1 MRGSLLIIL
10 SLILALGLQAKPQ
23 GKFVHVEGTDLVQ
36 PNGEKLYIQGTNL
49 GNWLNPEGYMFGF
62 SKTNS
67 PWMID
72 LMIKEAVGPD
82 FAADFWRQFKD
93 NYITRADI
101 NFIARQGANTIRLP
115 FNYRLFTDEDYM
127 GRSKEQDGFARI
139 DSVVNWCRAAGL
151 YLILDMHDCPGG
163 QTGDNIDDGHG
174 YPWLFESE
182 PSQQLFCDI
191 WQRIAARYKD
201 EPVILGYELM
211 NEPIAH
217 YFENKEELNK
227 KLEPLYQRAIKAIR
241 QVDTNHVIL
250 LGGARWNSDF
260 YMFSDWKFDDNIM
273 YTCHRYG
280 GEATAEAIK
289 DYIDF
294 RDKTGLPMYMGET
307 GHNTNEW
314 QAQLVDV
321 MKQAN
326 IGYTFWPYKKI
337 DNSCMMGITRPEM
350 WDSIV
355 VKYSEAPRST
365 YKELR
370 EARPNQEMFRN
381 LLMQYVE
388 NSRYE
393 HCTPQMDYIQSLGLT
408 RQTPIYLDETLPI
421 EQRVEDALS
430 RMTLDEKIPVI
441 HAQSKF
447 SSPGVKRL
455 GMPDFWTDDGPHG
468 VRPDVLWDE
477 WVQAGQTNDSCV
489 AFPALTCLAASWNPE
504 LAKLYGRSLGEEA
517 RYRGKDMI
525 LGPGVNIN
533 RTPLNGRNF
542 EYMGEDPL
550 LASRIVVP
558 YVQGLQSTGIAAC
571 VKHFCLNNDE
581 EYRHQVNVIVSDRAL
596 REIYLPAFEAAVKEG
611 HTWGIMGSYN
621 LYKDQNCCHNEYTL
635 NRILKGDW
643 QYDGVVVSDWGG
655 THNTE
660 MAVLNG
666 LDMEFGSW
674 TDGLAWGA
682 SNAYDAYYLAKP
694 YKKLIEEG
702 KFTTRELDDKVRRV
716 LRLFFRT
723 TMSSK
728 RTQGFLCSEAH
739 YDAALKIAQDGIVLL
754 QNKRN
759 VLPID
764 VSNAKR
770 ILVVGENAIKMMT
783 VGGGSSSL
791 KVQHEILPLE
801 GLKTRLAGTSIEVD
815 YARGYVGDTTGE
827 YNGVVAKQ
835 SLAENRSASELIAEA
850 VVKAQGADYVIIFG
864 GLNKSDYQDAE
875 GHDRKHMD
883 MPYSQDALVEALAR
897 VNKNVVFVNIS
908 GDAVA
913 MPWRDKV
920 AAIVQGWFIGSET
933 GKAFASIL
941 MGDVNP
947 SGKLP
952 FTWYQS
958 LNDVGAH
965 ALGAYPGTWREG
977 HKIIDEEYKEG
988 IYVGYRW
995 ADKQKKKPMFAFG
1008 HGLSYTTFVV
1018 SNLRIDKSEVDADG
1032 TISATVTVKNTGN
1045 RAGAEVVQLYVSD
1058 HNTSVEMPVKELR
1071 GFQKVSLQPGES
1083 RDVTITIGDRAF
1095 QYWDEAKGDWSVSH
1109 GKRTMLVGTASDNLP
1124 LKAAFTIR

>member
-1 MRGSLLIIL
+1 MRGSLFIIL
-10 SLILALGLQAKPQ
+10 SIVLALGLQAKPQ
-23 GKFVHVEGTDLVQ
+23 DKFVHVEGIDLVK
-36 PNGEKLYIQGTNL
+36 PNGDKLYIQGTNL
-49 GNWLNPEGYMFGF
+49 GNWLNPEGYMFGL

-101 NFIARQGANTIRLP
+101 SFIARQGANTIRLP

-127 GRSKEQDGFARI
+127 GRSREQDGFARI

-191 WQRIAARYKD
+191 WQRIAVRYKD

-227 KLEPLYQRAIKAIR
+227 KLEPLYQRTVKAIR
-241 QVDTNHVIL
+241 QVDKNHVIL

-280 GEATAEAIK
+280 GDATAEAIK

-307 GHNTNEW
+307 G
-314 QAQLVDV
+314 D
-321 MKQAN
+321 
-326 IGYTFWPYKKI
+326 G
-337 DNSCMMGITRPEM
+337 SCMMGITRPEM

-355 VKYSEAPRST
+355 VKYSEAPRTT

-370 EARPNQEMFRN
+370 EARPDQDTFRK

-393 HCTPQMDYIQSLGLT
+393 NCTPQLDYIQSLGMTAKMPL
-408 RQTPIYLDETLPI
+408 YLDASMPI

-430 RMTLDEKIPVI
+430 RMTLDEKIAVI

-489 AFPALTCLAASWNPE
+489 AFPALTCLAASWNPV
-504 LAKLYGRSLGEEA
+504 LAELYGRSLGEEA

-533 RTPLNGRNF
+533 RNPLNGRNF

-550 LASRIVVP
+550 LASRMVVP
-558 YVQGLQSTGIAAC
+558 YVQGLQSTGTSAC

-621 LYKDQNCCHNEYTL
+621 LYKGQHCCQNQYTL
-635 NRILKGDW
+635 NDILKGDW

-655 THNTE
+655 AHDTE
-660 MAVLNG
+660 MTVKNG

-682 SNAYDAYYLAKP
+682 SNAYDAYYMAMP
-694 YKKLIEEG
+694 YKKMIQEG

-723 TMSSK
+723 TMSNN
-728 RTQGFLCSEAH
+728 RAQGFLCSEAH

-764 VSNAKR
+764 LNTAKR
-770 ILVVGENAIKMMT
+770 VLVVGENAIKMMT

-801 GLKTRLAGTSIEVD
+801 GIKARLAGTGIEVD

-835 SLAENRSASELIAEA
+835 SLAENRPASELIAEA
-850 VVKAQGADYVIIFG
+850 VAKAKNADYVIIFG

-875 GHDRKHMD
+875 GHDRKNMD
-883 MPYSQDALVEALAR
+883 MPYGQDALVEALAR
-897 VNKNVVFVNIS
+897 VSKNVVFVNIS

-941 MGDVNP
+941 VGDANP

-952 FTWYQS
+952 FTWPVS
-958 LNDVGAH
+958 LNDLGAH
-965 ALGAYPGTWREG
+965 ALDSYPGTWRED

-995 ADKQKKKPMFAFG
+995 TDKQKTKPAFAFG
-1008 HGLSYTTFVV
+1008 HGLSYTTFAV
-1018 SNLRIDKSEVDADG
+1018 SNLRLDKREVAADG
-1032 TISATVTVKNTGN
+1032 TVSATVTVKNTGN
-1045 RAGAEVVQLYVSD
+1045 RTGAEVVQLYVSD
-1058 HNTSVEMPVKELR
+1058 HNSTVEMPVKELR
-1071 GFQKVSLQPGES
+1071 GFQKVTLKPGES
-1083 RDVTITIGDRAF
+1083 RDVTITIGGRAF
-1095 QYWDEAKGDWSVSH
+1095 QYWDETKGDWATSL

-1124 LKAAFTIR
+1124 LKATFTVQ